1 MTTQGSTTVPP
12 RQGVRL
18 RFVLA
23 VVLIVVGSAPSVIL
37 ASWLHTRAID
47 VQVADVSQRSLLLAK
62 TLARFIEGDLIDF
75 QRGLDALTAQ
85 YSLSSL
91 PRTLIDSASERG
103 MTAICLLSGAR
114 QPQDAIVISGTGA
127 CLPRDEDRLWRDV
140 RARLPASGGG
150 IVFSEVLADSDG
162 LPAVFAVN
170 FRAGLP
176 LAAARMSLEQLRE
189 LRRSIVF
196 GEKGHAAIVDHRG
209 NIVSH
214 PRPDWEAAIKNIAAI
229 DPVAR
234 MMKGESGISRFH
246 SPAANVKMVAGFAAV
261 PVAGWGVMVPQPEN
275 ELAFHAEDIQRSTQ
289 IALFVGV
296 LVAGGLAWWL
306 AGWLTG
312 PIARIEAAS
321 RRLAADEP
329 PGAVDAKGFL
339 IPAEVASLAANFTV
353 MADRM
358 QVRDR
363 ERARIIDDVRRLKD
377 ELEQRVADRTLELTM
392 EINERDRAEKELL
405 RSKAEV
411 EYANRAK
418 TEFLAHMS
426 HELRTPLN
434 AILGFAEVVRDTD
447 PALAKPDQTRQ
458 YVQYI
463 YDSGS
468 HLLALINDLLDISR
482 IEVGAM
488 VLEVQTIDLR
498 EAMESCMT
506 IVSERASKAGLKL
519 VSDIPEALGDIE
531 ADPTRLRPN
540 LLTLMTNAVT
550 FTPTGG
556 TVGLHLR
563 RMTDGAVEFVVS
575 DTGIGIAPE
584 DMSRIMEPFSQ
595 ARHSHVSKS
604 EGTGLGLPL
613 AKAFAELHGGAL
625 RVESSL
631 GKGTTVRVIIP
642 AAPPSQEDASNI
654 LN

>member
-1 MTTQGSTTVPP
+1 
-12 RQGVRL
+12 
-18 RFVLA
+18 
-23 VVLIVVGSAPSVIL
+23 
-37 ASWLHTRAID
+37 
-47 VQVADVSQRSLLLAK
+47 
-62 TLARFIEGDLIDF
+62 
-75 QRGLDALTAQ
+75 
-85 YSLSSL
+85 
-91 PRTLIDSASERG
+91 
-103 MTAICLLSGAR
+103 
-114 QPQDAIVISGTGA
+114 
-127 CLPRDEDRLWRDV
+127 RDENRMWRDV
-140 RARLPASGGG
+140 RSRLPATGGG
-150 IVFSEVLADSDG
+150 VVFSEVLADSDG
-162 LPAVFAVN
+162 QPAVFAVN

-176 LAAARMSLEQLRE
+176 FAAARMSLDRLRE

-214 PRPDWEAAIKNIAAI
+214 PRPDWEAAVKNIATI

-234 MMKGESGISRFH
+234 MMKGESGVSRFH
-246 SPAANVKMVAGFAAV
+246 SPAANLKMIAGFASV
-261 PVAGWGVMVPQPEN
+261 PGAGWGVMVPQPEQ
-275 ELAFHAEDIQRSTQ
+275 ELAFHAEDIQKSTQ
-289 IALFVGV
+289 IALIVGV

-306 AGWLTG
+306 AGWLTA

-329 PGAVDAKGFL
+329 PGSVDAEGFL
-339 IPAEVASLAANFTV
+339 VPAEVASLAANFTT

-358 QVRDR
+358 QTRDR
-363 ERARIIDDVRRLKD
+363 ERERIVDDVRQLKN

-447 PALAKPDQTRQ
+447 PALAKPEQTRQ

-468 HLLALINDLLDISR
+468 HLLTLINDLLDISR

-488 VLEVQTIDLR
+488 ALEVQTVDLR
-498 EAMESCMT
+498 EAVDSCVT
-506 IVSERASKAGLKL
+506 IVSERASKTGLKL
-519 VSDIPEALGDIE
+519 VSELPDAPGTIE
-531 ADPTRLRPN
+531 ADPTRLRQILLN
-540 LLTLMTNAVT
+540 LMINAVK
-550 FTPTGG
+550 FTPKGG
-556 TVGLHLR
+556 TVSLQLR
-563 RMTDGAVEFVVS
+563 RMSDGAAEFVIS

-613 AKAFAELHGGAL
+613 AKAFAELHGGSL
-625 RVESSL
+625 RVESRL
-631 GKGTTVRVIIP
+631 GKGTSVRVIIP
-642 AAPPSQEDASNI
+642 AEPPPQEDVANI